1 MIKTCHSGKK
11 LKSNLKREE
20 QKYLILLSDQTVI
33 VNSEF
38 QAMKEARRFGK
49 PIIEMQKTDARV
61 NNQVTNLSILLENLE
76 REKTNPK

>member
-1 MIKTCHSGKK
+1 MIKTCSSKK
-11 LKSNLKREE
+11 LKSNLKRAE

-38 QAMKEARRFGK
+38 QAMKEARQFGK

-61 NNQVTNLSILLENLE
+61 NNQVTNLSILLENLAKE
-76 REKTNPK
+76 TNQK